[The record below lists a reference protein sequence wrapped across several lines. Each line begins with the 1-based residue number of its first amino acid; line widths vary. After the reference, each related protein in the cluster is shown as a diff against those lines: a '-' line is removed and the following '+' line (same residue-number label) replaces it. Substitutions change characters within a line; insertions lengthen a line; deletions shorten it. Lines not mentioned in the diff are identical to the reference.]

1 MIMENRIARSPVL
14 PALVADV
21 ACVVFFV
28 ALGRRNHAGGVSV
41 GGVAETAWPFLT
53 GTAIGWLLSRGWH
66 RPTAL
71 APTGV
76 VVWVCTV
83 VVGMLLRHAT
93 SEGTAVSFIVVAT
106 VVTAL
111 LILGWRVILGW
122 RKTARR
128 GRTRVR

>member
-1 MIMENRIARSPVL
+1 MENRNARSPVL
-14 PALVADV
+14 PALVADI

-83 VVGMLLRHAT
+83 VVGMLLRQAT
-93 SEGTAVSFIVVAT
+93 SEGTAASFVVVAT
-106 VVTAL
+106 VATAL
-111 LILGWRVILGW
+111 LILGWRVLVGW
-122 RKTARR
+122 RAVFRR
-128 GRTRVR
+128 WKVRVR